1 MPTYSYTC
9 LACDI
14 DVDKIR
20 SIAEDEPTY
29 ICESCGNKLV
39 RSYAGSPSITFNGSG
54 FYSTDK

>member
-9 LACDI
+9 IACDI

-20 SIAEDEPTY
+20 SIAEDEPAY
-29 ICESCGNKLV
+29 ICELCGSMLV
-39 RSYAGSPSITFNGSG
+39 RSYTGSPTITFNGSG